1 MSGPLGSQQWMY
13 ATETPFYPYTID
25 NSLRF
30 DGSSYL
36 RRLSATSSAIHQFTM
51 SFWVKISDGGSAST
65 PYHLMSFQ
73 NYTDSATAG
82 ICLYNDAITFFR
94 QSSAYT
100 AFNPAKARDY
110 SGWYHVVW
118 KNKSDYYADIYING
132 VLIGTTSVQFQT
144 INGSVIS
151 VGAGTSG
158 NNPFAGGY
166 MADVYFVSGQSLG
179 PDSFGEY
186 DSTGTIWKPKAFS
199 GSHGTDGFHLDFADG
214 TSATTLGYDVSGN
227 SNNFTPSGI
236 ATSDQMLDSPTN
248 NFATLNPLCSLGS
261 HSEGNTQISSL
272 VTTNWQS
279 SSSTML
285 LPKSGKWYVESRVIS
300 GTSAYIMMGIEEAD
314 RANPYGAGVFA
325 GDSTANRG
333 VFFSAVGNYIEAWT
347 GAAPVATW
355 STFSSTDVGGIVW
368 DATNG
373 DLHVYKN
380 GVFIATAFTGVDTT
394 KDYVFLCGSFDPSV
408 IGYNFGQDG
417 TFGGLETGG
426 NADENGYGDFA
437 YTPPTGAL
445 ALCTQNLP
453 DPTFDP
459 RVGASPQDAFNVY
472 TDTGANILSTAQS
485 DYSDG
490 LFWIKDYQNDLT
502 DHQLLNTVTNTVLES
517 NTTDAERA
525 YSAPSGSS
533 VAWAWKGGGSS
544 NTFNVDGVGYGTASA
559 AGLDGGTQ
567 NPTGATVN
575 TKAGIG
581 IYKYAGDDTVRTIAH
596 GLGVAPSVVLLK
608 NVTNSSNWIFYT
620 NAVDGTMDYT
630 VLNSTNAF
638 AASGRSLTSTTFDH
652 GADINQGSASN
663 NYIAWVFAEKEGF
676 SKFGSYVG
684 NGVDDGPFVYLGF
697 RPAFIMIKR
706 TSSTMN
712 WVIEDAARSPS
723 NVVDDTLYLNLSNKQ
738 DSLAASSVDFLS
750 NGFKI
755 RNAATGWIN
764 APTSTFLYMA
774 FAEQPFRYSN
784 AR

>member
-51 SFWVKISDGGSAST
+51 SFWVKISDGGSSTST

-82 ICLYNDAITFFR
+82 ICIYNDSITFFR
-94 QSSAYT
+94 QSSAY
-100 AFNPAKARDY
+100 ASFNPAKARDY

-132 VLIGTTSVQFQT
+132 VLIGTTSVQFEI
-144 INGSVIS
+144 INGSAIS
-151 VGAGTSG
+151 VGSGTSG

-166 MADVYFVSGQSLG
+166 IADVHFVSGSSLG

-248 NFATLNPLCSLGS
+248 NFATLNPLNAIASL
-261 HSEGNTQISSL
+261 SEGNL
-272 VTTNWQS
+272 LAA
-279 SSSTML
+279 STVQGWEIAHSTLAMS
-285 LPKSGKWYVESRVIS
+285 SGKWYCEYLIAAGIYGMGGISR
-300 GTSAYIMMGIEEAD
+300 TD
-314 RANPYGAGVFA
+314 NPYSQFFPGSSPTSYGYFSVSGDTYKDFSNSTYGAPYTVGDVVGIAFDADA
-325 GDSTANRG
+325 GTLE
-333 VFFSAVGNYIEAWT
+333 F
-347 GAAPVATW
+347 
-355 STFSSTDVGGIVW
+355 
-368 DATNG
+368 
-373 DLHVYKN
+373 YKN
-380 GVFIATAFTGVDTT
+380 NVSQGVAFTGITGEYYFGCAVYITSDVA
-394 KDYVFLCGSFDPSV
+394 KM
-408 IGYNFGQDG
+408 NFGNDSSFSG
-417 TFGGLETGG
+417 SKPTGSA
-426 NADENGYGDFA
+426 NATDENDYGDFYYA
-437 YTPPTGAL
+437 PPTGYL
-445 ALCTQNLP
+445 ALCSENLP

-459 RVGASPQDAFNVY
+459 RVGESPQDAFNVY

-533 VAWAWKGGGSS
+533 IAWAWKASTAFSGTTNLGKSYSGKSTEAAGVSVVTYTGAGTGHQIPHNLAAVPKFIVIKQRTPSGTGHITYHASQAAAPELGYLNLGTSNGYTPSSTIWADTAPTSSYVTLGASASVSS
-544 NTFNVDGVGYGTASA
+544 NTT
-559 AGLDGGTQ
+559 
-567 NPTGATVN
+567 
-575 TKAGIG
+575 
-581 IYKYAGDDTVRTIAH
+581 
-596 GLGVAPSVVLLK
+596 
-608 NVTNSSNWIFYT
+608 YT
-620 NAVDGTMDYT
+620 MLA
-630 VLNSTNAF
+630 
-638 AASGRSLTSTTFDH
+638 
-652 GADINQGSASN
+652 
-663 NYIAWVFAEKEGF
+663 FAEKEGF
-676 SKFGSYVG
+676 SKFGSYEG
-684 NGVDDGPFVYLGF
+684 NANADGSFVYLGF
-697 RPAFIMIKR
+697 RPAFVMVKSTGTGSWYMIDSAR
-706 TSSTMN
+706 DGYNVDNNYLLANTADAESTT
-712 WVIEDAARSPS
+712 
-723 NVVDDTLYLNLSNKQ
+723 DTIDL
-738 DSLAASSVDFLS
+738 LS
-750 NGFKI
+750 NGFKL
-755 RNAATGWIN
+755 RATTYNAS
-764 APTSTFLYMA
+764 STTYIYMA
-774 FAEQPFRYSN
+774 FAEQPFKYSL